1 MLSSSFGVSASNETD
16 DDFMSPMGPE
26 IWDENSSMETKSWNA
41 NSAITTAS
49 TVVGGLGMVWES
61 AIENG
66 DGKSIYVGEFIY
78 SLSED
83 GSIITMEKRMDD
95 GELIWKKEIS
105 DDVDFLS
112 KDSIWQGG
120 DFIYTVAKY
129 GYPHYSVLSKW
140 DSEGV
145 LIWNST
151 LDRIWNP
158 SIWGD
163 DEYVYVSGEEENR
176 DLYLSKI
183 HPSNGSVIWDE
194 VVDFVYFNVAGVWI
208 NDENIYVFG
217 DDARDENVLI
227 NFSKNGSIVW
237 IEEIEYGFY
246 GFYSKSIWGNK
257 DALFS
262 ATSFDYGGL
271 PRSVVTKWDFDGS
284 IVWHSNYTE
293 SDGEYINSVWAND
306 QELYSFGTF
315 ERRWDPDSF
324 SLIRWNISDGSV
336 VWKKEWDMQSSIE
349 GFSVRGKGENL
360 YTIGSTSIIKWMYD
374 LVSPTINDHA
384 NVHYEQLDS
393 VFSLRW
399 TAYDESPASYTIFKD
414 SYEIESGNWISGETI
429 EIEINQS
436 SALGQYNYTIVVE
449 DLSGNRAMD
458 TSVITIED
466 TISPLVSLN
475 YSNDTIVWTAEDRNP
490 DSYSIYENGMS
501 IFSGNWV
508 SGGEIS
514 IIATPEEQNSLNY
527 TSIIQDTS
535 GNSESNTIIIP
546 PLELSG
552 DTPPNSWGIWLT
564 IIGLAVL
571 IVVAILLKGSL
582 DDSKEKSPTL

>member
-1 MLSSSFGVSASNETD
+1 MKCKHINFLILFSVLMLSSSFGVSASNETD

-217 DDARDENVLI
+217 DDARETVRLA
-227 NFSKNGSIVW
+227 
-237 IEEIEYGFY
+237 
-246 GFYSKSIWGNK
+246 
-257 DALFS
+257 DAR
-262 ATSFDYGGL
+262 
-271 PRSVVTKWDFDGS
+271 P
-284 IVWHSNYTE
+284 
-293 SDGEYINSVWAND
+293 
-306 QELYSFGTF
+306 Q
-315 ERRWDPDSF
+315 
-324 SLIRWNISDGSV
+324 
-336 VWKKEWDMQSSIE
+336 
-349 GFSVRGKGENL
+349 
-360 YTIGSTSIIKWMYD
+360 
-374 LVSPTINDHA
+374 
-384 NVHYEQLDS
+384 
-393 VFSLRW
+393 
-399 TAYDESPASYTIFKD
+399 
-414 SYEIESGNWISGETI
+414 
-429 EIEINQS
+429 
-436 SALGQYNYTIVVE
+436 
-449 DLSGNRAMD
+449 
-458 TSVITIED
+458 
-466 TISPLVSLN
+466 
-475 YSNDTIVWTAEDRNP
+475 
-490 DSYSIYENGMS
+490 
-501 IFSGNWV
+501 
-508 SGGEIS
+508 
-514 IIATPEEQNSLNY
+514 
-527 TSIIQDTS
+527 
-535 GNSESNTIIIP
+535 
-546 PLELSG
+546 
-552 DTPPNSWGIWLT
+552 PNS
-564 IIGLAVL
+564 
-571 IVVAILLKGSL
+571 
-582 DDSKEKSPTL
+582 